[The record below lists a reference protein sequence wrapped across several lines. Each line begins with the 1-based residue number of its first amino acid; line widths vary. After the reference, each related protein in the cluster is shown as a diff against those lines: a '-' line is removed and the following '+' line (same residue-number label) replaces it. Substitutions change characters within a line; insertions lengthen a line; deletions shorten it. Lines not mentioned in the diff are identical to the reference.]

1 MQHFMLF
8 IYIILFHT
16 DMVSNMSP
24 LSFLILVTWHASL
37 SVLSF
42 CLSLSSVLLK
52 VCHHYW
58 SFQKIGF
65 GFTNFLF
72 SLSLFHFIHF
82 CSNHYYFLPS
92 ACFIFSLLF
101 FPSILTCRVRIL
113 IWGLL
118 LKMKKNSAA
127 PAACGSSQTRD
138 QTSTTAATQAAA
150 VTTPDP

>member
-1 MQHFMLF
+1 M
-8 IYIILFHT
+8 
-16 DMVSNMSP
+16 P
-24 LSFLILVTWHASL
+24 LSLSSL
-37 SVLSF
+37 SVF
-42 CLSLSSVLLK
+42 LSLSSVLLK
-52 VCHHYW
+52 VCHHCW

-92 ACFIFSLLF
+92 ACCIFSLLF

-118 LKMKKNSAA
+118 LKMKKNRLRLQHMEVPKQEIKLA
-127 PAACGSSQTRD
+127 PQRRPKLLQWQYQILNLLRHKRIPLSSFLM
-138 QTSTTAATQAAA
+138 
-150 VTTPDP
+150 